1 MFSFPTPLTRWKKIE
16 ERIQNNKSVF
26 LQFFFLAFC
35 SNLNLQLHLDVLDAN
50 EFAPVFGH
58 DQYEVSVPE
67 NIGSGKKILQLDVT
81 DRDVT
86 SRLFYSISST
96 AHPDSKSRF
105 KINSDTGEIYV
116 RNPLDHEGIR
126 QHILTV
132 KVRDVGH
139 ISFHSFTTVVVT
151 VLDFNDHMPYFGADH
166 YEGQVFET
174 AETGTVVVHVQGYDN
189 DKDVNAE
196 LEYSILSGE
205 RIETPRMIMT
215 PGVILWGV
223 KFLSVNSSS
232 LRAVYK

>member
-1 MFSFPTPLTRWKKIE
+1 MFFYS
-16 ERIQNNKSVF
+16 
-26 LQFFFLAFC
+26 FFFLAFC

-67 NIGSGKKILQLDVT
+67 NIASGKKILQLDVT

-139 ISFHSFTTVVVT
+139 ISFHSFATVVVT

-205 RIETPRMIMT
+205 RIEMPSMIMT
-215 PGVILWGV
+215 PGVILRGV